1 MTPTIEARGLEKRY
15 RRTQAL
21 DGLDLVA
28 TPSARSLRPHADQL
42 LGHPSTYFVTRA
54 LLWTLAILAI
64 AAPLAIAKYRRG

>member
-28 TPSARSLRPHADQL
+28 TPSARSRSGRTPI
-42 LGHPSTYFVTRA
+42 SC
-54 LLWTLAILAI
+54 LATQ
-64 AAPLAIAKYRRG
+64 AATS